1 MKKFVRYEVRGAVE
15 YGALC
20 ESSIEVLDG
29 NFLNPEAKP
38 SGKRRSLSDV
48 KLLAPVEPANIL
60 AIGLNYKPHAAETNL
75 PRPSLPLIF
84 IKATTSLAGPT
95 DDIILPAIAP
105 SEVDY
110 EGELA
115 IVIGR
120 KAKNVPEDDAMDY
133 VFGYTIAND
142 ISARDCQMKIDG
154 QWARGK
160 SFDTFCPMGP
170 VVVQGVNGDD
180 LAIQTRLNG
189 KVMQQSRTSR
199 LIFDIRKLVSFCS
212 HNMTLLP
219 GTVILTGTPEGVGFS
234 RVPPVYLAPGD
245 VVEIEIEGIGTLA
258 NRVVSE

>member
-1 MKKFVRYEVRGAVE
+1 M
-15 YGALC
+15 
-20 ESSIEVLDG
+20 
-29 NFLNPEAKP
+29 
-38 SGKRRSLSDV
+38 
-48 KLLAPVEPANIL
+48 
-60 AIGLNYKPHAAETNL
+60 
-75 PRPSLPLIF
+75 IF